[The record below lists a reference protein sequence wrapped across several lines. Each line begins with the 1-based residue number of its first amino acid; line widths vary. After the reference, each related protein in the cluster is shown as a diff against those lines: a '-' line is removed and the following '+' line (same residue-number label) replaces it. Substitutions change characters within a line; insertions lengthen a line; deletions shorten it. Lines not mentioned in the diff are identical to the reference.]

1 MNALIKAVELK
12 VPVALVNEE
21 AARLANEM
29 KQNFV
34 NQGMTDAANLDLPLD
49 MFKEQAERRVSLGL
63 ILVNWLTKTNWNRL
77 KSKSKPLSP
86 TSQKATKILKK

>member
-63 ILVNWLTKTNWNRL
+63 ILPNWLTKTTNRL